1 MIRRLIPLGLTLA
14 AAGVLHAAAPKP
26 SASPSPAPTRPP
38 AATAPAP
45 LADAVDWAAFL
56 ARNDLTWSQPPINW
70 IEGPFVGNGLLGAM
84 IYHDPKDPQTLR
96 LDLSRSDLYNK
107 AGLGG
112 IRVPT
117 GHLELKPVGKIT
129 GVDYRLNLHDA
140 EAVGTVRTDQGEV
153 RWRAYVHADEP
164 FLRLETTAT
173 GGEVAFT
180 CTYVQERAF
189 NTRPGLRKPPEP
201 LKPTDTE
208 PEPSLMQEGPLTLA
222 WQPFNG
228 GGGAATV
235 VRQQGEGA
243 ARVYTAAIAVGW
255 TDDSPKAEARQ
266 WVATPQATEGGLAS
280 HRAWWHRFY
289 QASFVSV
296 PDARL
301 ESFYWIQLYKLGSAT
316 RADRPAMDLMGPW
329 YQRSVWL
336 AYWMNLNI
344 QLAYWPVYAA
354 NQPEL
359 GESLTRWVAKYQ
371 ENLTLNAPKEW
382 QADSAYLPRVTGPTL
397 ARGGN
402 GSPLK
407 PGGELGNL
415 PFLVHNLYLHYR
427 YTMDETLLR
436 EVVYPLLTRSVNF
449 YRHNFITG
457 ADGRYHLPLATS
469 PEYETLAEDT
479 NYDLSLCRWACET
492 LLSSAARLKID
503 DPLIPVWKDILVK
516 LTPYPENP
524 ETGYLIGAKVP
535 LEHSHRHFS
544 HLFMVYPLA
553 TVDILGADRPVVE
566 RSIRHWLGLS
576 KSHQGYSYTGGAS
589 MAAYLGDGDQA
600 LERLNRLFDRY
611 MKSNTFYVEAGLCPV
626 IETPLSGARSLQ
638 DMLLQSWGP
647 AIRVFPGVPTTWKDA
662 VFRDLRTEGAFLV
675 SAVRRDGATR
685 WVRVQSLAGEP
696 CRLITDLKNFRVTSS
711 RPLTPQPQA
720 DGSLVLPLAKGDW
733 VELHE
738 AVAGAGPIQIQPVA
752 RTGPDNAWGT
762 LKIKP
767 AAAK

>member
-1 MIRRLIPLGLTLA
+1 MTTIVIRHLLALGLPLLA
-14 AAGVLHAAAPKP
+14 ASALQAAPI
-26 SASPSPAPTRPP
+26 APART
-38 AATAPAP
+38 PAP
-45 LADAVDWAAFL
+45 LADRVDWSAFL

-84 IYHDPKDPQTLR
+84 IYHDPKDPQILR
-96 LDLSRSDLYNK
+96 LDLSRSDLYTRT
-107 AGLGG
+107 GLGG

-153 RWRAYVHADEP
+153 HWRAYVHADEP

-180 CTYVQERAF
+180 CTYVQERART
-189 NTRPGLRKPPEP
+189 TRDTDKDKPNALEP
-201 LKPTDTE
+201 V
-208 PEPSLMQEGPLTLA
+208 PSVVQEGPLTLA
-222 WQPFNG
+222 WQPFNA

-243 ARVYTAAIAVGW
+243 ARVYTVAIAVGW
-255 TDDSPKAEARQ
+255 TDDSPKAEARRQ
-266 WVATPQATEGGLAS
+266 VATPQATEGGLAS
-280 HRAWWHRFY
+280 HRAWWHQFY
-289 QASFVSV
+289 RASFVSV

-301 ESFYWIQLYKLGSAT
+301 ESFYWIQMYKLGSAT

-329 YQRSVWL
+329 FQPSGWL
-336 AYWMNLNI
+336 FYWMNLNI
-344 QLAYWPVYAA
+344 ELAYWPVYAA
-354 NQPEL
+354 NHTEL
-359 GESLTRWVAKYQ
+359 GESLTRWIARHQ
-371 ENLTLNAPKEW
+371 DNLTLNAPKEW
-382 QADSAYLPRVTGPTL
+382 QADSAYLPRATGL
-397 ARGGN
+397 MLQRGGQ
-402 GSPLK
+402 GTPLK

-427 YTMDETLLR
+427 YTMDEALLR

-457 ADGRYHLPLATS
+457 ADGRYHLPVATS
-469 PEYETLAEDT
+469 PEYDKLAEDT

-492 LLSSAARLKID
+492 LLTSAARLKID

-516 LTPYPENP
+516 LTPYPEDP
-524 ETGYLIGAKVP
+524 ETGYMIGAQVP
-535 LEHSHRHFS
+535 LAHSHRHFS
-544 HLFMVYPLA
+544 HLFMIYPLA
-553 TVDILGADRPVVE
+553 AVDILGTDRPVVE
-566 RSIRHWLGLS
+566 RSIRHWLGLAG
-576 KSHQGYSYTGGAS
+576 SHQGYSYTGGAS

-611 MKSNTFYVEAGLCPV
+611 MKPNTFYTESGLNPV
-626 IETPLSGARSLQ
+626 IETPLAGARSLQ

-647 AIRVFPGVPTTWKDA
+647 AVRVFPAVPTTWKDA

-675 SAVRRDGATR
+675 SAVRRDGVTS

-696 CRLITDLKNFRVTSS
+696 CRLITDLKKFRVTSS

-720 DGSLVLPLAKGDW
+720 DGSLLLPLAKGDW
-733 VELHE
+733 VELK
-738 AVAGAGPIQIQPVA
+738 AVDAGAVDLQPVP
-752 RTGPDNAWGT
+752 RTGPDNAWGM
-762 LKIKP
+762 LKTKP
-767 AAAK
+767 VPAQ